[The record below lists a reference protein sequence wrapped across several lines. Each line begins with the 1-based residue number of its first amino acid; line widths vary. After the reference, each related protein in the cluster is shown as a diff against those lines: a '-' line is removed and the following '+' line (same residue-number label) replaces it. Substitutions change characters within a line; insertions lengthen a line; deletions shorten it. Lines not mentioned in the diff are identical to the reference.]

1 MTEMNGKDNAKD
13 FWCSLCKNK
22 SNTQH
27 STTVNTQIPFDKIM
41 HDLLKQVK
49 KKFIVELDFDGKS
62 PMQWEMLR
70 SFEDIRKTNHTEQD
84 F

>member
-1 MTEMNGKDNAKD
+1 M
-13 FWCSLCKNK
+13 
-22 SNTQH
+22 
-27 STTVNTQIPFDKIM
+27 NTQIPFDKIM